1 MFNSKRVAPA
11 ALKFPAVVEV
21 ISDPDPNHGV
31 RCRLYSSCDWR
42 EAWTWLPLDTTLY
55 GPLLWGVATTL
66 EIGRPSEDLLLV
78 DLHQDADLPL
88 SNLLPE
94 QLCPIPGLVRQTT
107 RLIDGLQHAALRE
120 FITRALL
127 QPDVL
132 HGYWNSPASRGNH
145 HGYPGGLAQHSLEIA
160 TMVASV
166 DPEWLKERD
175 WHQDRE
181 LGIVFALLHD
191 YGKIW
196 CYDPIAF
203 EPVDS
208 REHEALGLLKLEEPL
223 RILTQ
228 QDRNL
233 GIQMRELLSGRQ
245 TQRKGPYPL
254 AINKVVRAFDQFSC
268 EMTRKPKA
276 ESRATFDCDIP
287 F

>member
-1 MFNSKRVAPA
+1 M
-11 ALKFPAVVEV
+11 
-21 ISDPDPNHGV
+21 
-31 RCRLYSSCDWR
+31 
-42 EAWTWLPLDTTLY
+42 
-55 GPLLWGVATTL
+55 
-66 EIGRPSEDLLLV
+66 
-78 DLHQDADLPL
+78 
-88 SNLLPE
+88 
-94 QLCPIPGLVRQTT
+94 
-107 RLIDGLQHAALRE
+107 
-120 FITRALL
+120 TRALL

-166 DPEWLKERD
+166 ERLSLE
-175 WHQDRE
+175 DRE

-203 EPVDS
+203 DPVDS

-254 AINKVVRAFDQFSC
+254 AINKVVRAFDQMSC
-268 EMTRKPKA
+268 EMTRKKPA

>member
-78 DLHQDADLPL
+78 DLAQDVDLPL

-107 RLIDGLQHAALRE
+107 RMIDGLQHAPLRE
-120 FITRALL
+120 FMTRALL
-127 QPDVL
+127 QPDVM
-132 HGYWNSPASRGNH
+132 HGYWNSPASRKDH
-145 HGYPGGLAQHSLEIA
+145 HAFPGGLAQHSLEIA

-166 DPEWLKERD
+166 ERLSLE
-175 WHQDRE
+175 DRE

-203 EPVDS
+203 DPVDS
-208 REHEALGLLKLEEPL
+208 REHEAHGLLRLEKHL

-228 QDRNL
+228 QDRQL
-233 GIQMRELLSGRQ
+233 GNSMRELLSGRR

-254 AINKVVRAFDQFSC
+254 AINKLVRALDQMSC
-268 EMTRKPKA
+268 EMTRKKPA